1 MLADRYGNP
10 VSTSS
15 PAALDAYV
23 EGCDLLFSGNAGPLQ
38 AFQRAVEADPGFA
51 IAHAAKAR
59 VQQLRGDPAAARAT
73 MEAGAAAAP
82 KLTAREAST
91 MAYFG
96 LVTSGQGDAAIDAC
110 RAHMAQWPRDAMVL
124 MPCTSVFGLI
134 GFSGRKGREQM
145 QVELMDWLAPH
156 YGDDWW
162 FNSQHAFALDE
173 VGQRSAARKR
183 IERVMQQTPRNAHGA
198 HIMAHV
204 QYEDGEA
211 EASRKFL
218 RDWLPGYSRDGTLYC
233 HISWHVAQTE
243 LILGDTDA
251 AYAMF
256 DAAVVPGTSA
266 SPPLNIMTDG
276 VAFLW
281 RAELAGGKRD
291 PERWAKLHDYAHQM
305 FPSAG
310 IAFADAHILL
320 ADVVSGDNAGF
331 QARMDALAERE
342 REGKLASGP
351 VVPALGRAFAAF
363 AREDWNAAIAA
374 IEPVFAEHERIGGSR
389 AQRDIVEFTLLK
401 AYVNAGRQADVRRYL
416 DHRRE
421 GARAVPVA
429 GVSAL
434 Q

>member
-15 PAALDAYV
+15 QAARDAYV
-23 EGCDLLFSGNAGPLQ
+23 DGCDLLFSANVSPAV
-38 AFQRAVEADPGFA
+38 AFQKSIDADPNFA
-51 IAHAAKAR
+51 LAHAGKAR
-59 VQQLRGDPAAARAT
+59 VLQLRGDPAAARAA
-73 MEAGAAAAP
+73 MADARACAGT
-82 KLTAREAST
+82 LTERESNSLT
-91 MAYFG
+91 YFE
-96 LVTSGQGDAAIDAC
+96 LVTTGRGDAAIGAM
-110 RAHMAQWPRDAMVL
+110 REHMKRWPRDAMVL

-145 QVELMDWLAPH
+145 QVELLDWLAPH

-173 VGQRSAARKR
+173 VGQRSAARRR

-218 RDWLPGYSRDGTLYC
+218 RDWAPGYPREGTLFC
-233 HISWHVAQTE
+233 HISWHIAQTE
-243 LILGDTDA
+243 LMLGNQDA
-251 AYAMF
+251 AFAMF
-256 DAAVVPGTSA
+256 DDAITPGTSQ
-266 SPPLNIMTDG
+266 SPPINILTDA

-281 RAELAGGKRD
+281 RAELAGGRRD
-291 PERWAKLHDYAHQM
+291 PGRWAKVHDYAHKM
-305 FPSAG
+305 FPTGG

-320 ADVVSGDNAGF
+320 ADAVSGDNAGW
-331 QARMDALAERE
+331 QARMDQLAERDAQ
-342 REGKLASGP
+342 GKLPTGP
-351 VVPALGRAFAAF
+351 VIPALGRAFAAF
-363 AREDWNAAIAA
+363 AAEDWNAAIAA
-374 IEPVFAEHERIGGSR
+374 LEPIFAEHERIGGSR

-401 AYVNAGRQADVRRYL
+401 AYVNAGRTADVRRYL

-421 GARAVPVA
+421 GAAAVPVA
-429 GVSAL
+429 GLPAIH
-434 Q
+434 